1 MGART
6 RGGIRSV
13 SSAAS
18 MGTWHASV
26 ALVPVVGLVVVVA
39 GLVGL
44 VGLVV
49 VRTPMLMR
57 VCAAGKLVIGRRTA
71 SSRFGRPQPITAPSL
86 PTLPTLL
93 MPSNR
98 AQAGVSNAEG
108 KVTGRG
114 TAPPTAFSRS
124 RSIRRACTRASAA
137 DRKVRGG
144 LDGRAL
150 DRRLDSLPLSLCLSL
165 SLSPSLSHAH
175 TRFARSSGHWSKD
188 CSLPWRD
195 EPLDVMNVQK
205 EVVVVA
211 AGRPDGREAT
221 AAGKPEAGTANEAV
235 DVEPIPKVVAA
246 DEQPV
251 AGVAAGPGVAARA
264 VATNDVAATNAD
276 ATNADATNEDAKRR
290 PRDDAIEMPPPK
302 VKVARVTPAPSID
315 VSKLPLSMRGGGGWD
330 VRKE

>member
-13 SSAAS
+13 SSVAS

-26 ALVPVVGLVVVVA
+26 ALVPV
-39 GLVGL
+39 

-86 PTLPTLL
+86 PTLPTLPTL
-93 MPSNR
+93 PMPSNR
-98 AQAGVSNAEG
+98 AQEGVSNAEG

-150 DRRLDSLPLSLCLSL
+150 DRRPDSLPLSLSLSL
-165 SLSPSLSHAH
+165 SLSVSLSLSLSHAH

-251 AGVAAGPGVAARA
+251 AGVAGVAAGPGVAARA
-264 VATNDVAATNAD
+264 VATNDVAATNE
-276 ATNADATNEDAKRR
+276 DATNEDAKRR